1 MLALPGRL
9 LDAVFP
15 AKPEAV
21 PGVQADLTP
30 DFEEIAFSVLRLPR
44 EPVIVPPEISISE
57 VADLSVVPEPPQAPG
72 GYGPSGAPGIAG
84 SYGPPTDTRFF
95 PPVPRLIVPP
105 DLADLHVSA
114 LKIDIRILV
123 GTDGHPL
130 EIDLPDTLLDR
141 ETRRRLM
148 ESVAS
153 FRFEPARRGNQTVP
167 AWINLPLELE
177 ARE

>member
-9 LDAVFP
+9 LEAVFP
-15 AKPEAV
+15 AKPETV
-21 PGVQADLTP
+21 PGLQADLTP

-44 EPVIVPPEISISE
+44 EPVIVPPEISFSE
-57 VADLSVVPEPPQAPG
+57 VADLPVIPEPPRAPG
-72 GYGPSGAPGIAG
+72 GYGTSGSPGIPG
-84 SYGPPTDTRFF
+84 SYGDPTDTRFF

-105 DLADLHVSA
+105 DLADLNVST

-130 EIDLPDTLLDR
+130 EIDLPDTLSDR
-141 ETRRRLM
+141 ETIRRLM
-148 ESVAS
+148 ESAAR

-167 AWINLPLELE
+167 AWIDLPLELE
-177 ARE
+177 AGE